1 MIMVRP
7 NKITKRNNAVPPAA
21 INTQDNTTGLKAG
34 ITAGTTYGEGE
45 KLKEQA
51 RLTGMPDAELAKP
64 TTPTRKFTP
73 VDVFGQTQMEDQPI
87 TDGAPVGPGRM
98 GATLTPVQRGDL
110 FMRALAEGF
119 PTSDTMSLYE
129 DGLDQFEIG
138 LDG

>member
-1 MIMVRP
+1 MMIMVRP

-21 INTQDNTTGLKAG
+21 INTQDNTQAVRRIPGMD
-34 ITAGTTYGEGE
+34 YGEQQE
-45 KLKEQA
+45 LVQQQQAAPLPKESTPNQ
-51 RLTGMPDAELAKP
+51 P
-64 TTPTRKFTP
+64 TQKRPFTP
-73 VDVFGQTQMEDQPI
+73 VDVFGQTQSPDQPI

>member
-1 MIMVRP
+1 MVRP

-98 GATLTPVQRGDL
+98 GMTLTPEEKGDL
-110 FMRALAEGF
+110 YSIALAELF
-119 PTSDTMSLYE
+119 PTTDTVSLAN
-129 DGLDQFEIG
+129 DGLTVLENR
-138 LDG
+138 

>member
-1 MIMVRP
+1 MVRP

-98 GATLTPVQRGDL
+98 GMTLTPEEKGDL
-110 FMRALAEGF
+110 YAIALAELF
-119 PTSDTMSLYE
+119 PTTDTVSLAN
-129 DGLDQFEIG
+129 DGLTVLENR
-138 LDG
+138 

>member
-1 MIMVRP
+1 MVRP
-7 NKITKRNNAVPPAA
+7 NKVTKRNNAVPPAA
-21 INTQDNTTGLKAG
+21 RNTQDNTQAVRRIPGMD
-34 ITAGTTYGEGE
+34 YGEQQE
-45 KLKEQA
+45 LVQQQQAAPLPKESTPNQ
-51 RLTGMPDAELAKP
+51 P
-64 TTPTRKFTP
+64 TQKRPFTP
-73 VDVFGQTQMEDQPI
+73 VDVFGQTQSPDQPI

>member
-21 INTQDNTTGLKAG
+21 INTQDNTQAVRRIPGMD
-34 ITAGTTYGEGE
+34 YGEQQE
-45 KLKEQA
+45 LVQQQQAAPLPKESTPNQ
-51 RLTGMPDAELAKP
+51 P
-64 TTPTRKFTP
+64 TQKRPFTP
-73 VDVFGQTQMEDQPI
+73 VDVFGQTQSPDQPI